1 MYDNPL
7 KTLPFQLRTPL
18 RESAAVRGE
27 LRNSPYENIDQFGKP
42 SVNPLEYLFYKPRYE
57 NETVDDKTRDV
68 VMIRPGY
75 DKLTPATRKQKR
87 ENSGANLGRRLPWG
101 MVDTHSL
108 SVYDSLIREIDLR
121 CKSRRGDITDS
132 ESEDNRNIHTI
143 LEVPSSN
150 EHSPACSIDRTKNQE
165 NPLRDIE
172 SRCTGND
179 LNSKTSEAQSEMKPS
194 TLKKIFGNPSQRS
207 QAAFKMEDQTGL
219 FEYYSIAMIGHR
231 MLNRNKQLT
240 RKCTWQGRMN
250 HLNPTRPLQI
260 VDPFPTVQPEK
271 PQSQGL
277 LPLDMERIRPGLEVW
292 WHFESF

>member
-7 KTLPFQLRTPL
+7 KTLPLGER
-18 RESAAVRGE
+18 AAVRGE
-27 LRNSPYENIDQFGKP
+27 SRNSPYENIDQFGKP

-57 NETVDDKTRDV
+57 NETVDDEPRDV

-75 DKLTPATRKQKR
+75 DKLTPTTRKQKR
-87 ENSGANLGRRLPWG
+87 ENGGANLGRRLPWG

-143 LEVPSSN
+143 LEVPSSD
-150 EHSPACSIDRTKNQE
+150 EHSPACSIDRQKIQD
-165 NPLRDIE
+165 NPLRDIG

-179 LNSKTSEAQSEMKPS
+179 LNSKTSEAQGAIKPS
-194 TLKKIFGNPSQRS
+194 TLKQTIGNPSQRS

-219 FEYYSIAMIGHR
+219 FEFYSSDRTEDAEEKETADEKMH
-231 MLNRNKQLT
+231 MT
-240 RKCTWQGRMN
+240 RPDESSRPNTTPPDSGSFSHC
-250 HLNPTRPLQI
+250 PTRETSI
-260 VDPFPTVQPEK
+260 KRASSFGYGRDKTW
-271 PQSQGL
+271 SRGL
-277 LPLDMERIRPGLEVW
+277 MTL
-292 WHFESF
+292 